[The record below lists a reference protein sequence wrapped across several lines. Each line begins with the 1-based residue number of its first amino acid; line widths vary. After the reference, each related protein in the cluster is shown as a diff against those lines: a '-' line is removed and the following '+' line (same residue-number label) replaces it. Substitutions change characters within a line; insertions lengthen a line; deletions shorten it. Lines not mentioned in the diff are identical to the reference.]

1 VNPDMVFALPAAFWI
16 VVSIAAIAGVVVFYA
31 LHSKGDVSA
40 EFSHG
45 ATSFR
50 LEARDRDTPRSTST
64 KRSKS
69 RGALPRP

>member
-1 VNPDMVFALPAAFWI
+1 MSPDMVLALPAALWI
-16 VVSIAAIAGVVVFYA
+16 FVSIAAIAGVVVFYA

-50 LEARDRDTPRSTST
+50 LEAKDRNIPGATSV
-64 KRSKS
+64 KRSKPWNN
-69 RGALPRP
+69 LPRR